1 MNAPM
6 REGPVPSQFAP
17 PGGGFRAEDIL
28 NLLRR
33 NIWLIVAICATTLAV
48 TASYLSVQ
56 PDIYRAQAAME
67 LTDRQSARE
76 LAGSIVASQSAE
88 IDLLQAMLAER
99 GAPPA

>member
-33 NIWLIVAICATTLAV
+33 NLWLIVAVCATTLAV

-56 PDIYRAQAAME
+56 PDIYRC
-67 LTDRQSARE
+67 
-76 LAGSIVASQSAE
+76 
-88 IDLLQAMLAER
+88 LLYTSPSPR
-99 GAPPA
+99 DS